1 MLYMCNE
8 MVWNDLPEEIRSK
21 IMDSGYI
28 KHPVAL
34 VFKKFMNNIFIPL
47 SANVEII
54 SLYDHLRN
62 LGILNNTKLDLD
74 IEELI
79 YLILILHT

>member
-1 MLYMCNE
+1 

-21 IMDSGYI
+21 IMYSGYI

-62 LGILNNTKLDLD
+62 LGILNNTKLDID